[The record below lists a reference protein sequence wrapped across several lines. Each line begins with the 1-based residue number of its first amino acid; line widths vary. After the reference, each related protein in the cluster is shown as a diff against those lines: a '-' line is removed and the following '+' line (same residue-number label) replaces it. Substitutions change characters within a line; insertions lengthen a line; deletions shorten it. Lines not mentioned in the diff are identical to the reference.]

1 MKMTEERILSIREIV
16 KVYLEANRWSIADM
30 AFLIGIPR
38 STLSEW
44 ISGKRDLTERNMC
57 RVKAFLNGDYAF
69 YWCAV
74 RRWCYCTARKDGESY
89 VETDWTKQNTQ
100 VV

>member
-1 MKMTEERILSIREIV
+1 MTEERILSIREIV

-57 RVKAFLNGDYAF
+57 QVKAFLNGDY
-69 YWCAV
+69 V
-74 RRWCYCTARKDGESY
+74 KDVSAIVNYMLISQDREKDIDIN
-89 VETDWTKQNTQ
+89 ED
-100 VV
+100 

>member
-1 MKMTEERILSIREIV
+1 MTEERILSIREIV

-57 RVKAFLNGDYAF
+57 QVKAFLNGDY
-69 YWCAV
+69 V
-74 RRWCYCTARKDGESY
+74 KDISAIVNYMLISQDREKDIDIN
-89 VETDWTKQNTQ
+89 ED
-100 VV
+100 

>member
-1 MKMTEERILSIREIV
+1 MTEERILSIREIV

-44 ISGKRDLTERNMC
+44 ISGKRNLTERNMC
-57 RVKAFLNGDYAF
+57 QVKAFLNGDY
-69 YWCAV
+69 V
-74 RRWCYCTARKDGESY
+74 KDVSEIVNYMLISQDR
-89 VETDWTKQNTQ
+89 EKDIDINED
-100 VV
+100 

>member
-1 MKMTEERILSIREIV
+1 MTEERILSIREIV

-44 ISGKRDLTERNMC
+44 ISGKRNLTERNMC
-57 RVKAFLNGDYAF
+57 QVKAFLNGDY
-69 YWCAV
+69 V
-74 RRWCYCTARKDGESY
+74 KDVSAIVNYMLISQDREKDIDIN
-89 VETDWTKQNTQ
+89 ED
-100 VV
+100 

>member
-1 MKMTEERILSIREIV
+1 MTEERILSIREIV

-57 RVKAFLNGDYAF
+57 RVKAFLNGDY
-69 YWCAV
+69 V
-74 RRWCYCTARKDGESY
+74 KDVSVIVNYMLISQDREKDIDIN
-89 VETDWTKQNTQ
+89 ED
-100 VV
+100 

>member
-57 RVKAFLNGDYAF
+57 RVKAFLNGDY
-69 YWCAV
+69 V
-74 RRWCYCTARKDGESY
+74 KDVSAIVNYMLISQDREKDIDIN
-89 VETDWTKQNTQ
+89 ED
-100 VV
+100 